1 MALGGD
7 RFGLGI
13 NWLQRLA
20 STDDDQGR
28 NSLVSKPD
36 LPPMFRPGRSVHSGG
51 ETVIESVEPLED
63 EDGSAKT

>member
-20 STDDDQGR
+20 SLDDDQGR
-28 NSLVSKPD
+28 GPLVSKPD
-36 LPPMFRPGRSVHSGG
+36 LPPMFRPDRHLHSGG

-63 EDGSAKT
+63 EDGSGKT